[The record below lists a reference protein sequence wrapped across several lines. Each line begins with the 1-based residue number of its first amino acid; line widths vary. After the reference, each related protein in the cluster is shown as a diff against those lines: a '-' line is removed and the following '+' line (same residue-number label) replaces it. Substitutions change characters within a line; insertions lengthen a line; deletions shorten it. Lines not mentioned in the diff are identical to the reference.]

1 MKILSNTTSP
11 FARVVRVALIEK
23 GVSAEGLRLMN
34 PWGEDADMARLN
46 PASRVPTLE
55 LPSGVPLT
63 ESLLILLWLEKTRPE
78 PSLLGSGAD
87 LDVVL
92 SRAGLAMGVIEAMAN
107 LVTGRMQIDPAF
119 EGGKVGRKRVGTV
132 VEGFRRLEADP
143 PAVSGG
149 GVPDIA
155 VLTAVVAVDYL
166 ALRFPDHPWVEPI
179 PRLQALRDAV
189 SDRPAYASTKP
200 YV

>member
-11 FARVVRVALIEK
+11 FARVARIALIEK
-23 GVSAEGLRLMN
+23 GLPAEGLRMMN
-34 PWGEDADMARLN
+34 PWTEDADMARLS

-55 LPSGVPLT
+55 LPSGLPLT
-63 ESLLILLWLEKTRPE
+63 ESLLILMWLEKTRPE

-87 LDVVL
+87 IERIM
-92 SRAGLAMGVIEAMAN
+92 SKAGLAMGVIEAMAN

-132 VEGFRRLEADP
+132 VEGFWRLEADP
-143 PAVSGG
+143 PAYVG
-149 GVPDIA
+149 GVPDLS

-179 PRLQALRDAV
+179 PKLGALRDAV
-189 SDRPAYASTKP
+189 SGRPAYAETKP
-200 YV
+200 YL

>member
-11 FARVVRVALIEK
+11 FARVARIALIEK
-23 GVSAEGLRLMN
+23 GLPAEGLRMMN
-34 PWGEDADMARLN
+34 PWTEDADMARLS

-55 LPSGVPLT
+55 LPSGLPLT
-63 ESLLILLWLEKTRPE
+63 ESLLILMWLEKTRPE

-87 LDVVL
+87 IERIM
-92 SRAGLAMGVIEAMAN
+92 SKAGLAMGVIEAMAN

-143 PAVSGG
+143 PAYVG
-149 GVPDIA
+149 GVPDLS

-179 PRLQALRDAV
+179 PKLEALRDAV
-189 SDRPAYASTKP
+189 SGRPAYAETKP
-200 YV
+200 YL